1 MPPSDPQA
9 RAGDGGRA
17 AGLPR
22 LDVSLAESEYREQRH
37 SHRRQQSLQSLHAG
51 GPGGN
56 NNNNNSPLPSPLSPA
71 FSRDDRPPPPY
82 LASMPSSPAYSH
94 ASFAPLDP
102 AQKQELL
109 GGGGGGGGDTASP
122 RQASPTYLSPYGGG
136 GGASPGGG
144 GGGSGYSN
152 STEWIPMQRPLPPLG
167 AVAAAQSK
175 RRRRLRMVAFCIAPL
190 LLFILVGVLVIVMG
204 IVRPSTKPA

>member
-56 NNNNNSPLPSPLSPA
+56 NNNNNNNNSPLPSPLSPA

-82 LASMPSSPAYSH
+82 LASMPSSPSYSH

-102 AQKQELL
+102 TQKQELL
-109 GGGGGGGGDTASP
+109 GGGDTASP

-136 GGASPGGG
+136 GGASPGG

-190 LLFILVGVLVIVMG
+190 LLFILAGVLVIVLG

>member
-1 MPPSDPQA
+1 MPASNPQA
-9 RAGDGGRA
+9 RAGDGKA

-37 SHRRQQSLQSLHAG
+37 NHRRQQSLQSPHTGPSISG
-51 GPGGN
+51 G
-56 NNNNNSPLPSPLSPA
+56 SPLPSPLSPA
-71 FSRDDRPPPPY
+71 FSRDDRRPAGPPPPPY
-82 LASMPSSPAYSH
+82 LASMPSSPAYSQ

-109 GGGGGGGGDTASP
+109 GGGGDARSP

-136 GGASPGGG
+136 GVASPGADGGG
-144 GGGSGYSN
+144 GGGYSN

-175 RRRRLRMVAFCIAPL
+175 RRRRLRMVVFCIAPL
-190 LLFILVGVLVIVMG
+190 LLFILVGVLVVVLG
-204 IVRPSTKPA
+204 VVRPGTSPA